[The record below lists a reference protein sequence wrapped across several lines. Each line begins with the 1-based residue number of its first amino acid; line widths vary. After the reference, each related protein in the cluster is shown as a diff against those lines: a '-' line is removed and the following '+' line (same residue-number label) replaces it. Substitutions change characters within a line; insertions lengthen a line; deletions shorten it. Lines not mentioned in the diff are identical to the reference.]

1 MSDIEEEYS
10 EHESVDEFEENL
22 GDDIDVDVEEEE
34 EDEKPID
41 EQLEKEYNKDEDELD
56 DEDREEA
63 IKLEKERK
71 KEAKTKIISK
81 RELYNTETVNII
93 PNEERRTRP
102 VVVSGELSAILAY
115 RTANI
120 ERGGP
125 YYLPKDFTVPTNP
138 IDIAR
143 AEFSNRLC
151 PVLIMRRLGKDI
163 ELWDPNLMM
172 HPRLDQ
178 SSTKN

>member
-10 EHESVDEFEENL
+10 EHESVDEFEENI
-22 GDDIDVDVEEEE
+22 GDDIDVDAEEE
-34 EDEKPID
+34 EDDDKPID
-41 EQLEKEYNKDEDELD
+41 EQLEKDDDKEDED
-56 DEDREEA
+56 DEEDEEDKTP
-63 IKLEKERK
+63 IEKDYKYESK
-71 KEAKTKIISK
+71 SKIISK

-93 PNEERRTRP
+93 RNDERRTRP
-102 VVVSGELSAILAY
+102 IVVSGELSAILAY

-125 YYLPKDFTVPTNP
+125 YYLPKDFITPTNP

-151 PVLIMRRLGKDI
+151 PVLIMRRIGKDI
-163 ELWDPNLMM
+163 ELWDPNLMI

-178 SSTKN
+178 SSTKH